1 MFPDDFHLN
10 TLDQL
15 LPAIAR
21 LNPHVNIKAIV
32 TGLMNRLSSYAQG
45 ESGAEPPESRAKAEA
60 DAVAALLERVRITKE
75 QDALQ
80 SRKEDAEKA
89 NGKPPESKGAEATT
103 DNAAGEP
110 AEEPAGK
117 PSDIKVNGV
126 ADNDAES
133 NGRRR
138 GIPAHI
144 KLFEIFYGQ
153 VTHLVQAQRLPIQD
167 TIALLVSLGNLAL

>member
-32 TGLMNRLSSYAQG
+32 IGLMNRLSSYAQG
-45 ESGAEPPESRAKAEA
+45 EPDPEPPENRAKAEEE
-60 DAVAALLERVRITKE
+60 AVSALLERLRLSKE
-75 QDALQ
+75 Q
-80 SRKEDAEKA
+80 EDARKQQKNPEQVNGEPAA
-89 NGKPPESKGAEATT
+89 NRDVEASTT
-103 DNAAGEP
+103 DHVEKP
-110 AEEPAGK
+110 AEEP
-117 PSDIKVNGV
+117 SDAKVNGV
-126 ADNDAES
+126 ADAGPEQ
-133 NGRRR
+133 NGKKR

-167 TIALLVSLGNLAL
+167 TIALLVSLASLAL